1 MNTVMKALI
10 IHEFREKTRDR
21 WILVVSFLFVALNF
35 GAGLYG
41 QQAGEGAALV
51 IGPSMV
57 TLSSLLVPL
66 VALLLGYDAITAER
80 ERKTLD
86 LLLSMPIGGPSVIL
100 GKFLGRFLA
109 LVFSLVLG
117 FGASMILSDI
127 ESIGVLLKLIIPS
140 LLLGASFLAL
150 GIFLSSCS
158 RRPAT
163 AASLLVATWFLLVF
177 FYDLGILG
185 VMVATDGALGMTGS
199 LWLVSINPV
208 GMYRLMLMSELGGT
222 DMVDSLSKGHVAP
235 SMGVACIFCAVWIMA
250 PLIASFFTLRW
261 SGRKHE

>member
-1 MNTVMKALI
+1 MNTVMRALI

-21 WILVVSFLFVALNF
+21 WILVVSFLFVLLNF

-41 QQAGEGAALV
+41 QQAGDGAALV

-86 LLLSMPIGGPSVIL
+86 LLLSMPISGSAVII

-109 LVFSLVLG
+109 LIFSLLLG
-117 FGASMILSDI
+117 FGASMIVSDA
-127 ESIGVLLKLIIPS
+127 ESVGVLLSLLIPS

-150 GIFLSSCS
+150 GIFISSCS

-163 AASLLVATWFLLVF
+163 AASLLVAAWFMLVF

-185 VMVATDGALGMTGS
+185 LMVATDGAMGAMGS
-199 LWLVSINPV
+199 LWLVCINPV
-208 GMYRLMLMSELGGT
+208 GMYRMVLMNELSGK
-222 DMVDSLSKGHVAP
+222 DMLGALIQGQTSP
-235 SMGVACIFCAVWIMA
+235 GVGLALLFCIAWICL
-250 PLIASFFTLRW
+250 PLVASFFTLRYI
-261 SGRKHE
+261 GKKT